1 MPIIP
6 MKDLKNTTEIER
18 RCNETD
24 GPVYI
29 TKNGYGS
36 LVVMSMD
43 YYERTMGKIR
53 EASIVNKG
61 LRDIEQGHTTDGRE
75 ALDEIRR
82 THTDRNIHI
91 SAV

>member
-1 MPIIP
+1 
-6 MKDLKNTTEIER
+6 
-18 RCNETD
+18 
-24 GPVYI
+24 
-29 TKNGYGS
+29 
-36 LVVMSMD
+36 MSMD

-82 THTDRNIHI
+82 THADRNIHI